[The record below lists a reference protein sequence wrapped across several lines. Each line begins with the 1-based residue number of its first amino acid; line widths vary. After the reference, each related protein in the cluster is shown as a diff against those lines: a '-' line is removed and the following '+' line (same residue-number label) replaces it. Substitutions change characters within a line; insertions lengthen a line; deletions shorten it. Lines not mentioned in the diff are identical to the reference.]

1 MVPAFYWMRPV
12 AFNEALRDGFISPAS
27 MKVRPFV
34 WIEICKD
41 FLREIYVY
49 ADWNGRSD
57 TNALLAIEE
66 LVKERVADIS
76 RRLPGRAADHGS
88 DFTCPEMLAGDA
100 DFVFLSLWNWVP
112 HGWTR
117 PHGVVFDA
125 EVLADLG
132 GALRRPAQVLD
143 PLHERGGKSDYMD
156 ALKRVVLET
165 WESVDEAKDGI
176 VRALEQVT
184 ENVEVRGTDAI
195 REMTALD
202 AAGARKQ
209 AEQQGGSIEFVWHGP
224 LSIDFAIEV
233 VGKPKV

>member
-100 DFVFLSLWNWVP
+100 DFVFLLLWDWVP
-112 HGWTR
+112 HGRTR
-117 PHGVVFDA
+117 PNGFVFDA
-125 EVLADLG
+125 EVLAERG
-132 GALRRPAQVLD
+132 GALRRRDL
-143 PLHERGGKSDYMD
+143 EKDYVG
-156 ALKRVVLET
+156 ALKRVLSET
-165 WESVDEAKDGI
+165 WESVDAAKDGI
-176 VRALEQVT
+176 VRALEQVM
-184 ENVEVRGTDAI
+184 ENGEVRGTDAI
-195 REMTALD
+195 QEMAALE
-202 AAGARKQ
+202 AAGASKQ
-209 AEQQGGSIEFVWHGP
+209 AEEQGGSITFVWHGP
-224 LSIDFAIEV
+224 LPLDYVIEV